1 MTDLIIPQKKLKFRE
16 SLEAVRQSGNHMG
29 ICGAKSNLSGGP
41 SNFSKKMVASETG
54 AGGERSPTKK
64 RQ

>member
-1 MTDLIIPQKKLKFRE
+1 
-16 SLEAVRQSGNHMG
+16 MG

-54 AGGERSPTKK
+54 AGGAGGERSPTKK
-64 RQ
+64 RDQQAMDDKDR